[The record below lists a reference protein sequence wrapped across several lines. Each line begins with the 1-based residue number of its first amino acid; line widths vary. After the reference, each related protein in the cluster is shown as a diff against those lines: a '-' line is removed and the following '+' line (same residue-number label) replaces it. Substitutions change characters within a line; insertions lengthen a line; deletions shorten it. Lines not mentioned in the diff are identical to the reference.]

1 MPKMRAVQVT
11 HPGGPFE
18 MVEREIPQPGPRQ
31 VRLRVQACGLCRS
44 DSLTKE
50 GHWPGIKYPR
60 VPGHEIA
67 GVIDAI
73 GAEVPRWKH
82 GQRVGVGW
90 LGSYCGYCE
99 SCRRGSF
106 VTCANQLISGITMD
120 GGYQEYVVVPF
131 EGLALI
137 PDKLSPVEAGPLMC
151 AGITTFNSLRN
162 SGTRAGETVA
172 VLGIGG
178 LGHLG
183 VQFASKM
190 GFRTIAIARGKDKEA
205 LARQLG
211 AHDYIDSQAGD
222 VSEALQRL
230 GGAKIV
236 LATATS
242 ADAMAATIGGLSLD
256 GRLIVVGADFKPIQ
270 LVTAGLIGRRTGIYG
285 WPSGSSIDSEDA
297 MRFSAMTGVRPM
309 TETFPLEKATEAYEH
324 MMSNKAR
331 FRVVITIEN
340 ELH

>member
-1 MPKMRAVQVT
+1 
-11 HPGGPFE
+11 
-18 MVEREIPQPGPRQ
+18 
-31 VRLRVQACGLCRS
+31 
-44 DSLTKE
+44 
-50 GHWPGIKYPR
+50 
-60 VPGHEIA
+60 
-67 GVIDAI
+67 
-73 GAEVPRWKH
+73 
-82 GQRVGVGW
+82 
-90 LGSYCGYCE
+90 
-99 SCRRGSF
+99 

-120 GGYQEYVVVPF
+120 GGYQDYVLVPF

-137 PDKLSPVEAGPLMC
+137 PDELSPVEAGPLMC

-162 SGTRAGETVA
+162 GGARAGDTVA

-190 GFRTIAIARGKDKEA
+190 GFRTIAIARGKEP

-211 AHDYIDSQAGD
+211 AHLYIDSQAGD
-222 VSEALQRL
+222 VSEALQQF

-242 ADAMAATIGGLSLD
+242 ADAMAATIGGLALD
-256 GRLIVVGADFKPIQ
+256 GRLIVLGADFKPMP

-285 WPSGSSIDSEDA
+285 WASGSSIDSEDT

-309 TETFPLEKATEAYEH
+309 TETFPLEKAAEAYER
-324 MMSNKAR
+324 MMSNQAR
-331 FRVVITIEN
+331 FRVVITTGGESIPI
-340 ELH
+340 

>member
-1 MPKMRAVQVT
+1 M
-11 HPGGPFE
+11 
-18 MVEREIPQPGPRQ
+18 
-31 VRLRVQACGLCRS
+31 
-44 DSLTKE
+44 
-50 GHWPGIKYPR
+50 
-60 VPGHEIA
+60 
-67 GVIDAI
+67 
-73 GAEVPRWKH
+73 
-82 GQRVGVGW
+82 
-90 LGSYCGYCE
+90 
-99 SCRRGSF
+99 
-106 VTCANQLISGITMD
+106 
-120 GGYQEYVVVPF
+120 VPF

-137 PDKLSPVEAGPLMC
+137 PDELSPVEAGPLMC

-222 VSEALQRL
+222 VSESLQRL

-256 GRLIVVGADFKPIQ
+256 DRLIVLGADFKPIQ

-285 WPSGSSIDSEDA
+285 WPSGSSVDSEDT

-340 ELH
+340 

>member
-1 MPKMRAVQVT
+1 MRAARAVQVSR
-11 HPGGPFE
+11 PGGPFE
-18 MVEREIPQPGPRQ
+18 IVEREILQPGPRQ
-31 VRLRVQACGLCRS
+31 VRVQVQACGLCHS
-44 DSLTKE
+44 DVLTKE
-50 GHWPGIKYPR
+50 GHWPGMKYPR
-60 VPGHEIA
+60 VPGHEVA

-73 GAEVPRWKH
+73 GSEVPRWKP

-90 LGSYCGYCE
+90 LGSYCGHCE

-106 VTCANQLISGITMD
+106 VTCANQLISGVTMD
-120 GGYQEYVVVPF
+120 GGYQDYVVVPF
-131 EGLALI
+131 EALALI
-137 PDKLSPVEAGPLMC
+137 PDELSPIEAGPLMC

-162 SGTRAGETVA
+162 SGARAGDTVA

-183 VQFASKM
+183 VQFASRM
-190 GFRTIAIARGKDKEA
+190 GFRTVAIARGKDKEP

-211 AHDYIDSQAGD
+211 AHHYVDSQAGD
-222 VSEALQRL
+222 VSEALQKI

-242 ADAMAATIGGLSLD
+242 ADAMAATIGGLSVD
-256 GRLIVVGADFKPIQ
+256 GRLIVLGADFKPMQ

-285 WPSGSSIDSEDA
+285 WPSGSSMDSEDTL
-297 MRFSAMTGVRPM
+297 RFSALTGVRPM
-309 TETFPLEKATEAYEH
+309 TEVFPLENATEAYER

-331 FRVVITIEN
+331 FRVVITTGN
-340 ELH
+340 

>member
-1 MPKMRAVQVT
+1 MRAARAVQVPR
-11 HPGGPFE
+11 PGGPFE
-18 MVEREIPQPGPRQ
+18 IVEREILQPGPRQ
-31 VRLRVQACGLCRS
+31 VRVKVQACGLCHS
-44 DSLTKE
+44 DVLTKE
-50 GHWPGIKYPR
+50 GHWPGMKYPR
-60 VPGHEIA
+60 VPGHEVA

-73 GAEVPRWKH
+73 GSEVPRWKP

-90 LGSYCGYCE
+90 LGSYCGHCE

-106 VTCANQLISGITMD
+106 VTCANQLISGVTMD
-120 GGYQEYVVVPF
+120 GGYQDYVVVPF
-131 EGLALI
+131 EALALI
-137 PDKLSPVEAGPLMC
+137 PDELSPIEAGPLMC

-162 SGTRAGETVA
+162 SGARAGDTVA

-183 VQFASKM
+183 VQFASRM
-190 GFRTIAIARGKDKEA
+190 GFRTVAIARGKDKEP

-211 AHDYIDSQAGD
+211 AHHYVDSQAGD
-222 VSEALQRL
+222 VSEALQKI

-242 ADAMAATIGGLSLD
+242 ADAMAATIGGLSVD
-256 GRLIVVGADFKPIQ
+256 GRLMVLGADFKPMQ

-285 WPSGSSIDSEDA
+285 WPSGSSMDSEDTL
-297 MRFSAMTGVRPM
+297 RFSALTGVRPM
-309 TETFPLEKATEAYEH
+309 TEVFPLENATEAYER

-331 FRVVITIEN
+331 FRVVITTGN
-340 ELH
+340 